1 MEKKILL
8 VGNFLPLYTSVDFI
22 LSGCGYRVVSVKDEK
37 SAVRQCSVDRY
48 DLVIVNVKNTGAPMG
63 EMQIFLQNR
72 DPHIPV
78 LALIAP
84 EWNRENENENLYG
97 ITDWLI
103 IPFSNE
109 KLINC
114 VRKLCG

>member
-1 MEKKILL
+1 MKKKILL
-8 VGNFLPLYTSVDFI
+8 IGNSLPLCTSVDFI
-22 LSGCGYRVVSVKDEK
+22 LSGCGYGVVTVKDGK
-37 SAVRQCSVDRY
+37 SAARQCSVDRY
-48 DLVIVNVKNTGAPMG
+48 DLLIVNVKNTGVPMG
-63 EMQIFLQNR
+63 ELQIFLQHR

-78 LALIAP
+78 LALIAS
-84 EWNRENENENLYG
+84 EWNRENKNENFYG
-97 ITDWLI
+97 ITDWLV

>member
-1 MEKKILL
+1 VEKKILL
-8 VGNFLPLYTSVDFI
+8 VGNSLPLYTSVDFI
-22 LSGCGYRVVSVKDEK
+22 LSGCGYGVVSVKDAK
-37 SAVRQCSVDRY
+37 SAVRKCREGRY
-48 DLVIVNVKNTGAPMG
+48 DLLIVNFKNIGAPMR
-63 EMQIFLQNR
+63 ELQIFLQNR

-97 ITDWLI
+97 ITDWLV

-114 VRKLCG
+114 VRRLCG